1 MSMKA
6 VIFDL
11 GHTLIDYYHD
21 WAGPEE
27 RIVSRLYSLATD
39 TGGRTQEPEFRR
51 SVLATLEGNRDLKLQ
66 DMLEIP
72 LERVLDRIFSSAG
85 CRVDEGLIQDGME
98 LFYEALKEDRRLV
111 PGTLEMLQRVR
122 DRGCSIGL
130 ISDVAW
136 GLPSEYPLR
145 DMKHF
150 RLETYFDDM
159 IFSSDIGLRKPNPRM
174 FKMAMFNLGADRNES
189 MYIGNSLQADVKGA
203 KSVGM
208 KAVLKK
214 SGYFQPDDSIVPDHT
229 VDDWKELDELL

>member
-1 MSMKA
+1 MKA

-21 WAGPEE
+21 WSRPEE
-27 RIVSRLYSLATD
+27 RIVRRLFHLATD
-39 TGGRTQEPEFRR
+39 TGGCMGEPEFRR
-51 SVLATLEGNRDLKLQ
+51 SVLDILNSNRDRKMQ
-66 DMLEIP
+66 DMHEIP
-72 LERVLDRIFSSAG
+72 LDKVLLTIFDSAG
-85 CRVDEGLIQDGME
+85 CSVDEGLIHDGME
-98 LFYEALKEDRRLV
+98 AFYESLREDRVLV
-111 PGTLEMLQRVR
+111 PGTLEMLQRVK

-145 DMKHF
+145 DIRHF
-150 RLETYFDDM
+150 HLEGFFDDM
-159 IFSSDIGLRKPNPRM
+159 IFSSDVGLRKPNPRL
-174 FKMAMFNLGADRNES
+174 FKMAMFNLSVGRDES
-189 MYIGNSLQADVKGA
+189 MYIGNSLQFDVKGA

-214 SGYFQPDDSIVPDHT
+214 SGYFHPDDSIVPDHT

>member
-1 MSMKA
+1 M
-6 VIFDL
+6 IFDL

-21 WAGPEE
+21 WTGPEG
-27 RIVSRLYSLATD
+27 RIVSRLYRLAVE
-39 TGGRTQEPEFRR
+39 TGGHMQEPEFRR
-51 SVLATLEGNRDLKLQ
+51 SVLSTLQKNRDRKLKE
-66 DMLEIP
+66 MLEIP
-72 LERVLDRIFSSAG
+72 LETVLGNIFGSAG

-98 LFYEALKEDRRLV
+98 IFYEALKEDRSLV

-145 DMKHF
+145 DIRHF
-150 RLETYFDDM
+150 RLEGFFDDM
-159 IFSSDIGLRKPNPRM
+159 IFSSDVGLRKPNPRL
-174 FKMAMFNLGADRNES
+174 FKMAMFNLGASKEDS
-189 MYIGNSLQADVKGA
+189 MYVGNSLQADVKGA

-208 KAVLKK
+208 RAVLKK
-214 SGYFQPDDSIVPDHT
+214 SGFFQPDDTIVPDHT

>member
-1 MSMKA
+1 MKA

-27 RIVSRLYSLATD
+27 RIVSRLYSLAAD
-39 TGGRTQEPEFRR
+39 TGGSMQEPEFRR
-51 SVLATLEGNRDLKLQ
+51 SVLVTLQGNRDRKTQ

-85 CRVDEGLIQDGME
+85 CKVDEGLIQDGME
-98 LFYEALKEDRRLV
+98 LFYEALKEDRSLV

-122 DRGCSIGL
+122 DRGCSVGL

-145 DMKHF
+145 DIKHF
-150 RLETYFDDM
+150 RLEAYFDDM
-159 IFSSDIGLRKPNPRM
+159 IFSSDVGLRKPNPRL
-174 FKMAMFNLGADRNES
+174 FKMAMFNLSADRKES
-189 MYIGNSLQADVKGA
+189 MYIGNSLQADVRGA